1 MDTSLKKTNVRGSWS
16 HKDARGGAI
25 GGRHSSDAFFRR
37 LERRASVLTSASF
50 ADMFALSAAANA
62 RARRARQ
69 GYVRRCSSPERA
81 PPPRISRERRA
92 NAAPVWIK

>member
-62 RARRARQ
+62 ARVAPAKGTSGGVPPPNAR
-69 GYVRRCSSPERA
+69 
-81 PPPRISRERRA
+81 PPRISRERRA